1 LRCLAFLPRAELYYI
16 LVVYARAMT
25 VTETHC
31 GLPPG
36 PRAPAAVNT
45 VRLVQRPLQSL
56 LGWRERYGDVF
67 TVPLLVFGVGVYVS
81 DPSAI
86 REMLTGEQSDL
97 HAGEAN
103 APLSAVLGERSVLTL
118 DGREHLRQRKLLLPP
133 FQGSAIQNLRT
144 VIRDVAAGEIG
155 RWREGERLVMRERM
169 RALTFEV
176 VVRAVFG
183 VTDTDHIKRLR
194 STLVSVLD
202 MQAVLFLPD
211 MLRRDLGRFS
221 PWGRFQHRLRAADA
235 LIYEEIALRRSA
247 ADLEDRTDV
256 LSLLLRARDEH
267 DLPMTDVEL
276 RDELMTMLLAG
287 HETTATG
294 LAFAFD
300 LLLRNPR
307 VHRRLREELATGDDT
322 YLDAVVTETL
332 RLRPVIDANARTLT
346 KPRTIGGWD
355 LPAGVRVYPAIAV
368 VHLRDDLYPQPHE
381 FRPERF
387 IDGEAESYAWLPF
400 GGGIRRCIGAS
411 LAQAEMA
418 EVIRTVVSSVDLQ
431 PTRPDLE
438 PVVMRGIT
446 LVPKHGTPVVV
457 GHIDGKQLRAVVG
470 EYPNR
475 RPLGEIVKGYDRVAR
490 LYSTLEPL
498 YLIFPPAR
506 RRAVAALGV
515 KAGDVVLEIGAGT
528 GRNLPYLVDAVGP
541 TGAVVAVDAS
551 EGMLAEARKLVER
564 HGWSNVQ
571 LFHQDAAELQL
582 DRDVDAVLFSLSY
595 SVIPEP
601 GPALARAWT
610 LLRPAARLVVMDMG
624 LTDPRHRRALGL
636 IAGLLEKLAPGDPYS
651 RPWDDLAKYGPVA
664 TEHFLLG
671 LYYTCTVQKT
681 AEQ

>member
-1 LRCLAFLPRAELYYI
+1 
-16 LVVYARAMT
+16 MT
-25 VTETHC
+25 TTENQ

-36 PRAPAAVNT
+36 PRAPASVNT

-67 TVPLLVFGVGVYVS
+67 TVPLLVFGIGVYVC

-86 REMLTGEQSDL
+86 REMLTGDQSDL

-133 FQGSAIQNLRT
+133 FQGSAVQNFRT
-144 VIRDVAAGEIG
+144 VIRDVAAANIG
-155 RWREGERLVMRERM
+155 SWREGERFVMRERM

-176 VVRAVFG
+176 IVRAVC
-183 VTDTDHIKRLR
+183 VTDAARIKRLR

-202 MQAVLFLPD
+202 MQAVFFLPN
-211 MLRRDLGRFS
+211 MLRRDVGSWS
-221 PWGRFQHRLRAADA
+221 PWGQFQRRLRAADA
-235 LIYEEIALRRSA
+235 LIYEEVALRRSEP
-247 ADLEDRTDV
+247 DLEDRTDV
-256 LSLLLRARDEH
+256 LSLLLRTRDE
-267 DLPMTDVEL
+267 DDQPMTDVEL

-300 LLLRNPR
+300 LLLHNPR
-307 VHRRLREELATGDDT
+307 VLHRLREELTASDDT

-346 KPRTIGGWD
+346 KPRAIGGWD
-355 LPAGVRVYPAIAV
+355 LPAGIRVYPAIAV

-411 LAQAEMA
+411 LAQAEMT
-418 EVIRTVVSSVDLQ
+418 EVIRAVVSSVDLH
-431 PTRPDLE
+431 PTRRDPE
-438 PVVMRGIT
+438 SVVMRGIT
-446 LVPKHGTPVVV
+446 LVPRHGTPVAVV
-457 GHIDGKQLRAVVG
+457 GHIGGKRPRTVAG

-475 RPLGEIVKGYDRVAR
+475 GPLGEIVKGYDRVAR

-506 RRAVAALGV
+506 RRAVAALNV
-515 KAGDVVLEIGAGT
+515 KAGDTVLEIGAGT

-541 TGAVVAVDAS
+541 TGAVIAVDAS
-551 EGMLAEARKLVER
+551 EGMLAEARKLIAR
-564 HGWSNVQ
+564 HCWANVQ
-571 LFHQDAAELQL
+571 LLRQDATQLQL
-582 DRDVDAVLFSLSY
+582 DRPDVDAVLFSLSY
-595 SVIPEP
+595 SVLPEP
-601 GPALARAWT
+601 GPALARAWK
-610 LLRPAARLVVMDMG
+610 LLRLSSRLVVMDMG
-624 LTDPRHRRALGL
+624 LTDPKHRRVLGL
-636 IAGLLEKLAPGDPYS
+636 IPRLLEKLAPGDPYS
-651 RPWDDLAKYGPVA
+651 RPWDDLAHYGPVA
-664 TEHFLLG
+664 TERFLLG
-671 LYYTCTVQKT
+671 LYYICTIEKAT
-681 AEQ
+681 EQ